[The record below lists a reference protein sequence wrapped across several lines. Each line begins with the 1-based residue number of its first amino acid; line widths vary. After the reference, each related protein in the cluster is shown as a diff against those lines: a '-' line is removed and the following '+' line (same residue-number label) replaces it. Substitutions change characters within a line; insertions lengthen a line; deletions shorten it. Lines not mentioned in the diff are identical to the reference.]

1 MQGRQILLNTAIG
14 IALLVLMLPL
24 LYVAD
29 FAIERT
35 LHRLEVRRQIRQA
48 SLQTLVLDAQ
58 QLRWVEKGKEILVAG
73 EYFDV
78 EAFRIENG
86 KAFVTGFFD
95 HRETEMHKAFL
106 KQNHHKDLAAGGAPQ
121 IAQWLLQQWGSPASA
136 IVIAPGTLERH
147 ITISYL
153 SGLLPA
159 QPAVPPE
166 QPPQPRASV

>member
-1 MQGRQILLNTAIG
+1 MQGRQILQNTAISM
-14 IALLVLMLPL
+14 ALLALMLPL

-29 FAIERT
+29 FAMERT

-58 QLRWVEKGKEILVAG
+58 QVRWVEEGKEMLVAG

-86 KAFVTGFFD
+86 KAYITGFFD

-106 KQNHHKDLAAGGAPQ
+106 KQHNHKDQAAGGAPQ
-121 IAQWLLQQWGSPASA
+121 IAQWLLQQWGSPAA
-136 IVIAPGTLERH
+136 AMVIAPGTLERH
-147 ITISYL
+147 ITIHYL
-153 SGLLPA
+153 FGLLPA

-166 QPPQPRASV
+166 QPPQPGTSV